1 MNFKLALLTLVLTG
15 NFALSQTN
23 TTPTDT
29 TSQKTTREVL
39 DEVLLSSNI
48 LGSKFE
54 VRNRTGS
61 AYFIS
66 PQELQQFGYT
76 DPNKVLRA
84 VPGISIYEE
93 DGFGL
98 RPNISLRG
106 TSPERSAKITLMEDN
121 VLIAPAPY
129 SAPAAYY
136 FPTLGRIESIEV
148 LKGSSQVQYGPYTTG
163 GAINFVS
170 KQIPNDFSGNVRMTY
185 GNYNSRNLEATLGD
199 SGENFG
205 FVTQYFNYNSDGF
218 KSLNNDANT
227 GFDKT
232 DWLGKFRVNTNQDAK
247 VFQALTAKFQ
257 FSEED
262 SNETYLGLTDADF
275 EADPYKRYAASQEDN
290 MQTQHKQYQLNYL
303 IKPSANIT
311 INTTAYLN
319 QFKRN
324 WYKLDDVTLDE
335 RVSISNVLA
344 SPANYQAEYE
354 ALLGNQDTQADVFG
368 IKANNR
374 KYESKGIQTV
384 ARFNFNSS
392 LYQDLEIGLRYHE
405 DFEDRFQWKDLY
417 AMQEGELVRTTV
429 ATRGTDANRIAS
441 AKAIAAHALYKVKF
455 NGLTLTPGVRYENIK
470 LFRDNFG
477 SDDPQRTGVDLSSRE
492 NQVDVFIPGVGFH
505 YKFDNTLALFGGV
518 HKGFAPPGSSPDT
531 DPEQSINLE
540 LGSRFDLAGL
550 RGELVG
556 FYNDYSNLLGSDL
569 AATGGTGSLEQFNA
583 GEANVAGIELLLNY
597 DLLRGSNNSANLKLP
612 LTLSYTFTNAR
623 FANDF
628 DSDDSVFGTVMDG
641 DEIPYIARHQFNLT
655 AALENDKFNLSVSG
669 RFTDSFRTQAG
680 QGTIP
685 ITEKIG
691 SNFIVD
697 FAARYFYTPRVTLFA
712 NIINALDTEYEV
724 ARLPA
729 GLRPG
734 APFMFNA
741 GIGYSF

>member
-1 MNFKLALLTLVLTG
+1 MTHKYIIIAFFAATLSAV
-15 NFALSQTN
+15 AQE
-23 TTPTDT
+23 TTKTTTDT
-29 TSQKTTREVL
+29 TKTNTREVL

-54 VRNRTGS
+54 VKNRTGS
-61 AYFIS
+61 AYYIS

-84 VPGISIYEE
+84 VPGISICEE

-129 SAPAAYY
+129 SAPSAYY

-170 KQIPNDFSGNVRMTY
+170 KQIPKSFSGNVRMTY
-185 GNYNSRNLEATLGD
+185 GNYNSRNIEASLGD

-218 KSLNNDANT
+218 KSLDNQSNT

-232 DWLGKFRVNTNQDAK
+232 DWLAKFRVNTNKDAK
-247 VFQALTAKFQ
+247 VFQALTVKFQ

-275 EADPYKRYAASQEDN
+275 NIDPYKRYAASQADN
-290 MQTQHKQYQLNYL
+290 MQAEHKQYQINHL
-303 IKPSANIT
+303 IKPASWIT

-324 WYKLDDVTLDE
+324 WYKLDDVLIGE
-335 RVSISNVLA
+335 RTSISNVLA
-344 SPANYQAEYE
+344 NPDTYQTQYL
-354 ALLGNQDTQADVFG
+354 ALLGNQDTQTDAFG
-368 IKANNR
+368 VKANNR
-374 KYESKGIQTV
+374 EYESKGIQTV
-384 ARFNFNSS
+384 ARFKFGQKVF
-392 LYQDLEIGLRYHE
+392 QDLEIGFRYHK
-405 DFEDRFQWKDLY
+405 DYEDRFQWKDLY
-417 AMQEGELVRTTV
+417 AMQNGNMIRTTA
-429 ATRGTDANRIAS
+429 ATPGTDANRISS
-441 AKAIAAHALYKVKF
+441 ATALATHLLYKVRF
-455 NGLTLTPGVRYENIK
+455 NNLTLTPGIRYENIT
-470 LFRDNFG
+470 LSRENFG
-477 SDDPQRTGVDLSSRE
+477 SEDPNRSGIDLSTRE
-492 NQVDVFIPGVGFH
+492 NKVDVFIPGIGFH
-505 YKFDNTLALFGGV
+505 YKFNNDLALFGGI
-518 HKGFAPPGSSPDT
+518 HKGFAPPGSSENT
-531 DPEQSINLE
+531 NPEESINLE
-540 LGSRFDLAGL
+540 LGTRFDLAGI
-550 RGELVG
+550 RGEVVG

-583 GEANVAGIELLLNY
+583 GTAKVAGIELLLNY
-597 DLLRGSNNSANLKLP
+597 DLLNNVQTKADFKLPITVSYTLTDARFSAN
-612 LTLSYTFTNAR
+612 
-623 FANDF
+623 F
-628 DSDDSVFGTVMDG
+628 DSDDSVFGSVMDG
-641 DEIPYIARHQFNLT
+641 DQIPYIAQHQFNIT
-655 AALENDKFNLSVSG
+655 AALENRTFNISLSG
-669 RFTDSFRTQAG
+669 RFTDSFRTEAG
-680 QGTIP
+680 QGQIQDQF
-685 ITEKIG
+685 KIG
-691 SNFIVD
+691 SNFLVD
-697 FAARYFYTPRVTLFA
+697 LAGRYFYNSRVTLFA
-712 NIINALDTEYEV
+712 NVINALDSKYEV

-734 APFMFNA
+734 APFIFNA